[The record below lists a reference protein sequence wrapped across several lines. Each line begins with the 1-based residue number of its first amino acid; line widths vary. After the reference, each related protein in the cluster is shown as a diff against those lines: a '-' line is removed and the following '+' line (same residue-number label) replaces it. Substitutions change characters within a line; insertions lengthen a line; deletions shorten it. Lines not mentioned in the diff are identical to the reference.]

1 MDNVQKEVRCTS
13 PMGELALRTW
23 CMPADTNPYG
33 DIFGGWLMAQ
43 MDIAGAITAN
53 RVSGGRAVTI
63 AVDKMEF
70 HLPVGVGDVL
80 CCYAD
85 VSRIGKSSITVKIEA
100 WVTRKN
106 TCDHIKV
113 TEGIF
118 TYVAV
123 DEDGVKRVVPRIEE

>member
-1 MDNVQKEVRCTS
+1 METVRKEVRCTS

-23 CMPADTNPYG
+23 CMPGDTNPYG

-53 RVSGGRAVTI
+53 RVSCGRAVTI

-70 HLPVGVGDVL
+70 HLPVSVGDVL

-85 VSRIGKSSITVKIEA
+85 VERLGNSSITIKIEA

-106 TCDHIKV
+106 TSDHIKV

-123 DEDGVKRVVPRIEE
+123 DDNCQKRQVTKQ